1 MTLCGGQGGTP
12 ADSTQRGYHNSW
24 RIVEMAAEAGLV
36 LSHVHPFTLSSY
48 PGYVPTGYRG
58 AGKGFVLDGALEHTF
73 TLPQLDDCS
82 WTKRDADTFYDVCQ
96 YCCEGVSSGDLEVH
110 IQATGLSEFLH
121 CLLLSLPWHQV
132 TRTHRVLLRALRQ
145 LEQGLWSGVWSE
157 VSGQWGG
164 GGGRGGGEGE
174 REREQAKG
182 EGGVDGER
190 GVKREG
196 VVGNRGSVEG
206 ERVSVCYRMEYSSAG
221 EALSRSVA
229 RELQLRVRERLTR
242 QVEGLE
248 LR

>member
-1 MTLCGGQGGTP
+1 MG
-12 ADSTQRGYHNSW
+12 
-24 RIVEMAAEAGLV
+24 
-36 LSHVHPFTLSSY
+36 
-48 PGYVPTGYRG
+48 
-58 AGKGFVLDGALEHTF
+58 
-73 TLPQLDDCS
+73 
-82 WTKRDADTFYDVCQ
+82 
-96 YCCEGVSSGDLEVH
+96 SG
-110 IQATGLSEFLH
+110 
-121 CLLLSLPWHQV
+121 
-132 TRTHRVLLRALRQ
+132 
-145 LEQGLWSGVWSE
+145 
-157 VSGQWGG
+157 GG